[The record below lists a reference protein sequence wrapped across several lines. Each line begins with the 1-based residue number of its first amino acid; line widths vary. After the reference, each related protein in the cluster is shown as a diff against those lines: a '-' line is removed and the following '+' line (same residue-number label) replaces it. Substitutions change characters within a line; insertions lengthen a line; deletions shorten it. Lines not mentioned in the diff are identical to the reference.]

1 MTRFGLTRELMG
13 ASITAQVICLRP
25 GLQIGIYGGTLPHI
39 GAVSVADPQGNITT
53 RQFPA
58 HKDGVVSERW
68 ARALSEAGYR
78 PAVVTAGIHYDHL
91 NREQIAA
98 VVEIT
103 DSMLSELLCALRDA
117 DAEIDL

>member
-1 MTRFGLTRELMG
+1 MKRFGLTRELMG
-13 ASITAQVICLRP
+13 ASIAVQVFCLRS
-25 GLQIGIYGGTLPHI
+25 GLQIGVYGGTLPHI

-53 RQFPA
+53 QQFPA
-58 HKDGVVSERW
+58 HKDGIISERW

>member
-13 ASITAQVICLRP
+13 ASITARVICLRS
-25 GLQIGIYGGTLPHI
+25 GFQIGVYGGTLPHI

-53 RQFPA
+53 QQFPA
-58 HKDGVVSERW
+58 HTDGVVSERW

-91 NREQIAA
+91 SRDQIAA

-103 DSMLSELLCALRDA
+103 DRMLSELLCALRDL
-117 DAEIDL
+117 ETDL

>member
-1 MTRFGLTRELMG
+1 MKRFGLTRELMG
-13 ASITAQVICLRP
+13 ASIAVQVFCLRS
-25 GLQIGIYGGTLPHI
+25 GFQIGVYGGTLPHI

-53 RQFPA
+53 QQFPT
-58 HKDGVVSERW
+58 HKDGIISERW

>member
-53 RQFPA
+53 RQFPT
-58 HKDGVVSERW
+58 HKDGVVSEQW
-68 ARALSEAGYR
+68 AKALSEAGYR

-103 DSMLSELLCALRDA
+103 DRMLSELLCALRDL
-117 DAEIDL
+117 ETDL